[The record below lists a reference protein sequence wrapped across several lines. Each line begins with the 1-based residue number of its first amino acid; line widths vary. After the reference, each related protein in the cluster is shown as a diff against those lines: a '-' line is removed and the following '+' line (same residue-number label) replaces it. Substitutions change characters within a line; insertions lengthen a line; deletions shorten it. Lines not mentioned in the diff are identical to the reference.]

1 MTPFPFRPS
10 IVGRRGKVADIFIQ
24 GMKLSFSIRYKLE
37 YHWVLLLPSLAVL
50 FFVFIYPISLIL
62 ARSFLDPSLTFEHY
76 IKFFETAV
84 YFKVLLITFKISFMV
99 TAVAL
104 ILGYPVAFFLCRA
117 PDKSRNYYMI
127 MVLIPFWTSLLVR
140 NYAWMVFLG
149 REGVMNRILLLIG
162 VIDAPLKLLHTTFA
176 VIVGMVHMML
186 PFMILSLLSVMK
198 GIDMRLLRA
207 ASSLGANL
215 FQSFVKV
222 YFPLSLPGV
231 AAGSLL
237 VFIFS
242 LGFFITPALLGG
254 REDMMISMLIE
265 VQVSDLLNW
274 GFASTLSVILL
285 VMTLI
290 LFYVY
295 NRFLGLDR
303 IWGTS

>member
-1 MTPFPFRPS
+1 
-10 IVGRRGKVADIFIQ
+10 
-24 GMKLSFSIRYKLE
+24 MKLSFLIRYKLK
-37 YHWVLLLPSLAVL
+37 YHWVLLLPSLAFL
-50 FFVFIYPISLIL
+50 SFVFIYPISLIL
-62 ARSFLDPSLTFEHY
+62 TRSFLDPSPTFEHY

-99 TAVAL
+99 TAVSL
-104 ILGYPVAFFLCRA
+104 VLGYPVAFFLCRA
-117 PDKSRNYYMI
+117 PDKSRNYYMM

-149 REGVMNRILLLIG
+149 REGVMNRILLWTG
-162 VIDAPLKLLHTTFA
+162 VIDSPLKLLHTTFA
-176 VIVGMVHMML
+176 VILGMVHMML
-186 PFMILSLLSVMK
+186 PFMILSLFSVMK

-215 FQSFVKV
+215 FQTFVKV

-290 LFYVY
+290 LFYIY
-295 NRFLGLDR
+295 NRFLGLDKL
-303 IWGTS
+303 WGTS

>member
-1 MTPFPFRPS
+1 MF
-10 IVGRRGKVADIFIQ
+10 
-24 GMKLSFSIRYKLE
+24 RYKVTH
-37 YHWVLLLPSLAVL
+37 HWVLLFPSLAFL

-62 ARSFLDPSLTFEHY
+62 LKSFLDPFLTFEHY
-76 IKFFETAV
+76 IKFFETPV
-84 YFKVLLITFKISFMV
+84 YFKVLMITFKISFMV
-99 TAVAL
+99 TVASL
-104 ILGYPVAFFLCRA
+104 VLGYPVAFFLCRA

-149 REGVMNRILLLIG
+149 REGVMNRILLWLG
-162 VIDAPLKLLHTTFA
+162 VIDDPLTLLHTTFA

-186 PFMILSLLSVMK
+186 PFMILSLFSVMK

-215 FQSFVKV
+215 FQTFVKV

-290 LFYVY
+290 LFYIY
-295 NRFLGLDR
+295 NRFLGLDKL
-303 IWGTS
+303 WGTS

>member
-1 MTPFPFRPS
+1 
-10 IVGRRGKVADIFIQ
+10 
-24 GMKLSFSIRYKLE
+24 
-37 YHWVLLLPSLAVL
+37 
-50 FFVFIYPISLIL
+50 
-62 ARSFLDPSLTFEHY
+62 
-76 IKFFETAV
+76 
-84 YFKVLLITFKISFMV
+84 
-99 TAVAL
+99 
-104 ILGYPVAFFLCRA
+104 
-117 PDKSRNYYMI
+117 
-127 MVLIPFWTSLLVR
+127 
-140 NYAWMVFLG
+140 
-149 REGVMNRILLLIG
+149 MNRFLLWLG
-162 VIDAPLKLLHTTFA
+162 VIDVPLTLLHTTFA

-186 PFMILSLLSVMK
+186 PFMILSLFSVMK

-215 FQSFVKV
+215 FQTFVKV

-290 LFYVY
+290 LFYIY